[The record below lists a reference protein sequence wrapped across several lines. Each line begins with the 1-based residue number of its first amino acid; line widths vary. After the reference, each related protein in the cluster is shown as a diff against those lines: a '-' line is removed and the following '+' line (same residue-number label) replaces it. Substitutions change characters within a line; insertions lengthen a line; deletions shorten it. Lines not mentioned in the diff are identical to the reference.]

1 MALELEDSWGECAHV
16 VLWCGFACSGAA
28 LMWVLCWARCSDVV
42 SQLAITKQGVKAA
55 SLGVLG
61 LCQAG
66 YKWVFQ
72 LPWGSKSLQP

>member
-1 MALELEDSWGECAHV
+1 
-16 VLWCGFACSGAA
+16 
-28 LMWVLCWARCSDVV
+28 MWVLCWARCSDVV